1 MPSRLAL
8 PSKTGAGASLRGAT
22 RVANPALWP
31 LLILAATGLVVSAIF
46 GVVIEFLGAAVVL
59 PLLWAILQRPQRG
72 ILALAALVPFDGML
86 EIVHHSALLQ
96 YWKEILV
103 VFVLAA
109 TFFAPA
115 EARAPKGRRPR
126 PAWLAG
132 LLGWLALGVISAGVV
147 GGSAAVYGLRLAF
160 FFCLVTWAAWRCPL
174 DAKERDRLITIL
186 IGTGAIQ
193 ALIAILEQGIGAT
206 RLNNLGFPYNTT
218 IRFAGSF
225 LRSFGTFSYPQVLG
239 FFMMIVILI
248 GATFAL
254 ADLRR
259 TRSRFFVS
267 MLPLYLAAMILSVT
281 RGALLGTALGAA
293 YLAWRRYRAMLVLLP
308 LAAVAFLFVPSNLS
322 TSLLS
327 STSAQ
332 ERVATW
338 SAVLPSVASAPLGH
352 GIGTSGSAVG
362 RGPIGSSVSAAQAA
376 SAVQPSSNGAS
387 ASGATGVPDNYYV
400 LTVLELGIPGFWLFV
415 LMLLAIFME
424 TRRAGGRLRGEPSHF
439 CEAVSA
445 MTLAA
450 IVAALFETYFEIFP
464 MDFYF
469 WLFVGVAAATWAGR
483 VESPEASEVG
493 REPRT
498 ALASRSNQTR
508 APSDR

>member
-1 MPSRLAL
+1 MPKRLAL
-8 PSKTGAGASLRGAT
+8 SRTTGTGVSLRGAT

-31 LLILAATGLVVSAIF
+31 LMTVAVAGLVVSAIF
-46 GVVIEFLGAAVVL
+46 GVVIEFLGAAVAL

-103 VFVLAA
+103 VFILAA

-115 EARAPKGRRPR
+115 ESRASRGRRPR

-132 LLGWLALGVISAGVV
+132 LLGWLAIGVISAGVI

-174 DAKERDRLITIL
+174 DGSERDRLITIL
-186 IGTGAIQ
+186 VGVGAIQ
-193 ALIAILEQGIGAT
+193 ALIALVQQGIGAA
-206 RLNNLGFPYNTT
+206 RLNSLGFPYNTT
-218 IRFAGSF
+218 IRFSGSL

-248 GATFAL
+248 GSTFAFAEL
-254 ADLRR
+254 KRA
-259 TRSRFFVS
+259 RSRFFVA

-293 YLAWRRYRAMLVLLP
+293 FLAWRRYRAMLVLLP
-308 LAAVAFLFVPSNLS
+308 LAVVAFLFVPSNLS
-322 TSLLS
+322 NSLLS
-327 STSAQ
+327 ATSAQ

-338 SAVLPSVASAPLGH
+338 SAVLPSVGSAPLGH

-362 RGPIGSSVSAAQAA
+362 RGPLGSSVSAAQAA
-376 SAVQPSSNGAS
+376 SAVQPNSSGGN
-387 ASGATGVPDNYYV
+387 ASGTTGIPDNYYV
-400 LTVLELGIPGFWLFV
+400 LTVLELGIPGLWLFI

-424 TRRAGGRLRGEPSHF
+424 TRRAGAQLTGEPSNF
-439 CEAVSA
+439 CEAVCA

-450 IVAALFETYFEIFP
+450 MVGALFETYFEIFP
-464 MDFYF
+464 MDLYF
-469 WLFVGVAAATWAGR
+469 WLFVGVAATTWAGR
-483 VESPEASEVG
+483 VESRADLDTGPL
-493 REPRT
+493 PRA
-498 ALASRSNQTR
+498 ALSARSAQTR
-508 APSDR
+508 APRDR